1 MLKFSPKSQAG
12 ELIFNEIKGADL
24 FEGYFCNLENFW
36 FDELLYLMC
45 EGIFRICEGEIKK
58 RRGMLPFSDTER
70 DS

>member
-1 MLKFSPKSQAG
+1 MLKFSPKTQAG

-45 EGIFRICEGEIKK
+45 EGIF
-58 RRGMLPFSDTER
+58 
-70 DS
+70 